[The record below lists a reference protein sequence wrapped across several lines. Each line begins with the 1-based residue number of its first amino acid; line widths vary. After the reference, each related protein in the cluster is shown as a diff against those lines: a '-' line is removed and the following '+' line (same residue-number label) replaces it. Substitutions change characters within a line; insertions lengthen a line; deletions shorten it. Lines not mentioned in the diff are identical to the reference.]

1 MSKKPLSPNVSLD
14 KHFIFVSLFSGHS
27 VGMWAN
33 AISLQSQK
41 QKRRKVVSK
50 MQYVHSG
57 NNQMSTA
64 RKVYCLF
71 KSATLQKK
79 VHLFL

>member
-1 MSKKPLSPNVSLD
+1 
-14 KHFIFVSLFSGHS
+14 
-27 VGMWAN
+27 
-33 AISLQSQK
+33 
-41 QKRRKVVSK
+41 

-79 VHLFL
+79 VHLFLWSHKETDGDMRYFLNQNKIKIRY